1 MKIAGGNT
9 NSLSHLADWPHCCD
23 FGGDTCDGLRWSA
36 MVLEAT
42 KSQENT
48 PFHRIVWPGLI
59 IGSDKRSLIK
69 DEYK

>member
-9 NSLSHLADWPHCCD
+9 NSLSQLDDWPYCCD

-42 KSQENT
+42 KPQENA

-59 IGSDKRSLIK
+59 TCKTGGGGPDST
-69 DEYK
+69 